1 MMSKKKKK
9 KKQQEKGGK
18 KKKRCDFLACLTNQ
32 MLQNA
37 EVSVIP

>member
-1 MMSKKKKK
+1 MMSKKKKNSRKKGEKK
-9 KKQQEKGGK
+9 KKQ
-18 KKKRCDFLACLTNQ
+18 CDFLACLTNQ